1 MYSRGLSALAF
12 TADFPPAA
20 PKFHQR
26 TPRVRLRNLGTTD
39 KNLLTKSSTRRF
51 RKYIFSFV
59 FKIV

>member
-26 TPRVRLRNLGTTD
+26 THRVHLKNLDTLT
-39 KNLLTKSSTRRF
+39 KNLLTKSNTKRF
-51 RKYIFSFV
+51 REYIIMCS
-59 FKIV
+59 